1 MFSKLLSTA
10 LVTDSTWIILLVMLI
25 ILFAPMILRPLR
37 IPHILGM
44 ILAGVLIGPFGLNVL
59 ERDKSFEL
67 FGQVGLYYI
76 MFLAALEMDTRSLF
90 RNVKQY
96 LFFGFA
102 TFIIPFTLGF
112 FGSRMLLGYNNAQS
126 LLIAGILSSNTL
138 IAYPIISR
146 YGLSKEKSVSLS
158 VGGSMLSLLLSLIIV
173 AAVSDIWN
181 ADKKDSAYILWF
193 AGKVAIFFAAS
204 IVFIPRMTRVYLR
217 YYSDSV
223 SQFIF
228 VIVMMILS
236 AAMAEVC
243 GIEGIL
249 GAFLSG
255 LIMNRYIPKMS
266 PLMNRIEFVG
276 NALFIP
282 YFLIGVGM
290 LINIRSLF
298 NGIGTLQVALF
309 MVIVGTLGKALAAYI
324 GARGLKL
331 SRNSG
336 NMMFGLT
343 SAHAAGAISILMVGM
358 QMAVGHGKFLMNDE
372 MLDGVVIMIL
382 LTCIISSLI
391 TERAA
396 RTAALNSGNAAVM
409 DTGDDEKILIPLKN
423 EKTAV
428 ELINLAAMMR
438 NPKLNRGMIALNVV
452 YDDSHSHENQNK
464 GRDLLERMTK
474 LAAGMDVRLQ
484 TQSRLATNVAN
495 GIVHAFKEYDASELV
510 AGMHPIEES
519 STTSFG
525 NTDYSLMSKLNRQ
538 IMFARLQQP
547 LNTIRK
553 IHVCI
558 PENSEFEYGFYR
570 WVERLLRIA
579 GNLRC
584 KIVFYGKHEPITM
597 IQNYAVKEHKNI
609 SAEYNESNSAERLAK
624 TIEHIAEDH
633 LLVIVCGRKG
643 TLSYN
648 AQSEKL
654 PSMLHN
660 ELAKCSVILLYPD
673 QYGPAVDEITL
684 TAPQQQDDKSGLA
697 IFRRFFTR
705 KK

>member
-112 FGSRMLLGYNNAQS
+112 FGSRMLLDYNNAQS

-324 GARGLKL
+324 GAYGLKL

-372 MLDGVVIMIL
+372 MLDGIHSVFKAEVTDETLRAIKGID
-382 LTCIISSLI
+382 SLI
-391 TERAA
+391 AYKGTDKDRPGIFDGKAK
-396 RTAALNSGNAAVM
+396 NA
-409 DTGDDEKILIPLKN
+409 
-423 EKTAV
+423 
-428 ELINLAAMMR
+428 
-438 NPKLNRGMIALNVV
+438 
-452 YDDSHSHENQNK
+452 
-464 GRDLLERMTK
+464 
-474 LAAGMDVRLQ
+474 
-484 TQSRLATNVAN
+484 
-495 GIVHAFKEYDASELV
+495 
-510 AGMHPIEES
+510 
-519 STTSFG
+519 
-525 NTDYSLMSKLNRQ
+525 
-538 IMFARLQQP
+538 
-547 LNTIRK
+547 
-553 IHVCI
+553 
-558 PENSEFEYGFYR
+558 
-570 WVERLLRIA
+570 
-579 GNLRC
+579 
-584 KIVFYGKHEPITM
+584 
-597 IQNYAVKEHKNI
+597 
-609 SAEYNESNSAERLAK
+609 YNECRALSFLSNPSFQEIVEAAANILTSK
-624 TIEHIAEDH
+624 TIEETKAKKANEFERVFRHSFNQADIDKFVIFTHQLKKLGVRPEAYSDWILRGVPLFSKVATLLGERGDVTIKDLVVLSKDAAFAENLHAFVVKTTKEVRYGVSNLEGKKDTDVYHAYKALSVIAEHADYAKRSAM
-633 LLVIVCGRKG
+633 LESIGRYLPMIQDTYSELIGVLTRFGEAFFKNYY
-643 TLSYN
+643 TIN
-648 AQSEKL
+648 ALKL
-654 PSMLHN
+654 KPK
-660 ELAKCSVILLYPD
+660 ELEIFIENLNDDEFDDVLAELIQERQERKRRKERYVFRCFILCED
-673 QYGPAVDEITL
+673 CH
-684 TAPQQQDDKSGLA
+684 
-697 IFRRFFTR
+697 R
-705 KK
+705 

>member
-1 MFSKLLSTA
+1 MFDMLFCNA
-10 LVTDSTWIILLVMLI
+10 LITDSTWIILIVLLI

-90 RNVKQY
+90 RDVKQY
-96 LFFGFA
+96 LFFGLA
-102 TFIIPFTLGF
+102 TFIIPSTLAF
-112 FGSRMLLGYNNAQS
+112 FGSRMLLNYSNAQS
-126 LLIAGILSSNTL
+126 LLISGILASNTL
-138 IAYPIISR
+138 IAYPIVSR
-146 YGLSKEKSVSLS
+146 YGLAREKSVSLS
-158 VGGSMLSLLLSLIIV
+158 VGGSMFSLLLSLIIV
-173 AAVSDIWN
+173 ATVSNFWN
-181 ADKKDSAYILWF
+181 AEKGLENILWF
-193 AGKVAIFFAAS
+193 GGKTILFFAAS
-204 IVFIPRMTRVYLR
+204 IIFIPRMTRVYLR

-228 VIVMMILS
+228 VMAMMILS
-236 AAMAEVC
+236 AAMAEIC

-249 GAFLSG
+249 GAFFSG

-290 LINIRSLF
+290 LININSLF
-298 NGIGTLQVALF
+298 NGIETLKVVIF
-309 MVIVGTLGKALAAYI
+309 MVLIGTFGKALAAYI
-324 GARGLKL
+324 GAWGLRL
-331 SRNSG
+331 PWNSG
-336 NMMFGLT
+336 HMMFGLT
-343 SAHAAGAISILMVGM
+343 SAHAAGAIAIIMVGM
-358 QMAVGHGKFLMNDE
+358 KLKVAPNTFLMNDE
-372 MLDGVVIMIL
+372 MLDGVVVMIL
-382 LTCIISSLI
+382 ITCIISSLV

-396 RTAALNSGNAAVM
+396 RTAVLNSGNTAEM
-409 DTGDDEKILIPLKN
+409 NTGDDEKILIPLKN
-423 EKTAV
+423 EHTAV

-452 YDDSHSHENQNK
+452 YDDSHSHENQK
-464 GRDLLERMTK
+464 AGKDLLERMTK

-510 AGMHPIEES
+510 AGMHSIEEGTAS
-519 STTSFG
+519 SFG
-525 NTDYSLMSKLNRQ
+525 NTDDSLMSKLNRQ

-547 LNTIRK
+547 LNTIRR
-553 IHVCI
+553 IHVAI
-558 PENSEFEYGFYR
+558 PEHSEYEYGFYR
-570 WVERLLRIA
+570 WIERVLRLA
-579 GNLRC
+579 SNLQC
-584 KIVFYGKHEPITM
+584 KISFYGKHVPLAI
-597 IQNYAVKEHKNI
+597 IQHFAEKKHENVV
-609 SAEYNESNSAERLAK
+609 AEYSEYSGTERLAK
-624 TIEHIAEDH
+624 ITASIAKDH
-633 LLVIVCGRKG
+633 LLIIVCGRKG

-648 AQSEKL
+648 VQSEKL
-654 PSMLHN
+654 PAMLRN

-697 IFRRFFTR
+697 IFRRFFTTR
-705 KK
+705 K